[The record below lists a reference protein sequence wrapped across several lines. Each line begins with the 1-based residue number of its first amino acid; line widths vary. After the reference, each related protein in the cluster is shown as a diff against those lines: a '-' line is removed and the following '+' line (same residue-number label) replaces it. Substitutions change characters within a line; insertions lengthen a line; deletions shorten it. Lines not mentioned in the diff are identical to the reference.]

1 MIYLHYVPLFQIM
14 AARMPDNWQGV
25 VPAMD
30 DMSEQQAALF
40 RVLWSK
46 YTLHFI
52 FNNINTSIIK
62 LYFTSVILK
71 HGLAIF
77 NTNLIIW
84 SVNKIT

>member
-25 VPAMD
+25 IPAMD

-46 YTLHFI
+46 YTLHFK
-52 FNNINTSIIK
+52 FNNIT
-62 LYFTSVILK
+62 
-71 HGLAIF
+71 G
-77 NTNLIIW
+77 
-84 SVNKIT
+84 